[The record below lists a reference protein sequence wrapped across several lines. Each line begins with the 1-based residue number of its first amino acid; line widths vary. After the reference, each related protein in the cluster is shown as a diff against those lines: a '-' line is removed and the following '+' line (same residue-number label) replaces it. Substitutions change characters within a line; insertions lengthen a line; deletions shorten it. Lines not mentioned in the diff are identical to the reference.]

1 MVLQIVPHERPI
13 THWGVLIPWTFQL
26 ARCDAPSFGD
36 EAAPFPSKVR
46 RFPFL
51 GGSTATV
58 YGGETRLAA
67 TIVSIMLIRGNGD
80 VAQTYNGRGWEQ
92 VNPEEVT

>member
-1 MVLQIVPHERPI
+1 MVLQIVSHERPI
-13 THWGVLIPWTFQL
+13 THWGVLNPWTLRL
-26 ARCDAPSFGD
+26 ARRDVPSFGE

-51 GGSTATV
+51 GGSTPAV

-67 TIVSIMLIRGNGD
+67 TIVSIMLIRGNGA